1 MDLQCQAWGWKCH
14 ICVRNDSGEHQNQS
28 GTDRWSFMFLG
39 MRIHSECHI
48 PRWHRGHEAGLCAYK
63 RAEKLQRVMVSYCQE
78 RLALVP
84 TASPQMPRAKRAGC
98 LICCAENTNRS
109 VSVVEEGRPWSGSP
123 ARWIP
128 PSDLMVRAICCKCGG
143 SQARGWAM
151 SPVSLSY
158 RKGRDPDGWWE
169 IGVVCEQGAYVS
181 QI

>member
-1 MDLQCQAWGWKCH
+1 MIQEN
-14 ICVRNDSGEHQNQS
+14 IRTNQT
-28 GTDRWSFMFLG
+28 GTDHWSFMFLG

-48 PRWHRGHEAGLCAYK
+48 PRWQRGHEVGLCAYK
-63 RAEKLQRVMVSYCQE
+63 RAEKLQRVTVSYCQE

-128 PSDLMVRAICCKCGG
+128 LSDLMVRAICCKCGG

-151 SPVSLSY
+151 SPVSLSH
-158 RKGRDPDGWWE
+158 RKGRDPGGW
-169 IGVVCEQGAYVS
+169 
-181 QI
+181 